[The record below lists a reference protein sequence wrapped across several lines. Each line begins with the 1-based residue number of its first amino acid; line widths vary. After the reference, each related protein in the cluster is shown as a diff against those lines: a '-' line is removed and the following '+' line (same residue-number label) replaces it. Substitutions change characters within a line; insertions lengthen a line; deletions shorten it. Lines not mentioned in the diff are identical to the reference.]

1 MSNTENS
8 TITADQN
15 TAGTVNSQRP
25 KDYRTKINVRKGH
38 RSWVTRT
45 INNAN
50 DALIHFSDDMRV
62 DLDGW
67 KLVLTD
73 KLGVLEKYDEE
84 IMSYMSDEDEI
95 EKEIF
100 DSSQVR
106 GDMQKMIL
114 RIETKL
120 GTSCSVNDVTVSTS
134 SRTARSAKL
143 PKLTLKSFGGNVI
156 EFQSFWDNFKA
167 AVHDN
172 NTLEKITKF
181 NYLKSY
187 LYGTALST
195 ISGLSLTGD
204 NYDEAVK
211 MIEDRFGNKQVLIN
225 TNVEKL
231 ISLSTVNSSHNV
243 EALRDNFNKI
253 ETFTR
258 NLKSLNVGK
267 EKYGPFLASIVM
279 SKFPNDIN
287 LIVSR
292 SMPVNEEWE
301 IEELL
306 QCLKRELESRE
317 MCYNMRGGGGGG

>member
-1 MSNTENS
+1 
-8 TITADQN
+8 
-15 TAGTVNSQRP
+15 
-25 KDYRTKINVRKGH
+25 
-38 RSWVTRT
+38 
-45 INNAN
+45 
-50 DALIHFSDDMRV
+50 MRV
-62 DLDGW
+62 DFDGW

-156 EFQSFWDNFKA
+156 EFQSFWDNSKA

-225 TNVEKL
+225 TNV
-231 ISLSTVNSSHNV
+231 N
-243 EALRDNFNKI
+243 
-253 ETFTR
+253 
-258 NLKSLNVGK
+258 
-267 EKYGPFLASIVM
+267 KYGF
-279 SKFPNDIN
+279 
-287 LIVSR
+287 
-292 SMPVNEEWE
+292 
-301 IEELL
+301 
-306 QCLKRELESRE
+306 Q
-317 MCYNMRGGGGGG
+317 